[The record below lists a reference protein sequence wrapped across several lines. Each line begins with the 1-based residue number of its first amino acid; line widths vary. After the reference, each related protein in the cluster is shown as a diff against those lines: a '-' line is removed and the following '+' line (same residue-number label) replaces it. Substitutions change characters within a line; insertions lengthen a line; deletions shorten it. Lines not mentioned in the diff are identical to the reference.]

1 MMNTFTKSDWYD
13 KLLAEDK
20 TLLYDCRRAQ
30 TRQGDMKPLE
40 LGYFDTQ
47 KTILLQDL
55 DEHTFTCSSCPSLS
69 AVTLARALEVQDLIA
84 RGKTDSF
91 GILHKLQGIDLC
103 LVAMQMCQA
112 ESRFGDFDA
121 KKETP
126 DELMLNDKTKVGFT
140 TWDKLKE
147 DACCHSWS
155 LQPWFVSSRSE
166 LISPYVQNKLDET
179 AMEVLVQLRV
189 AQKA

>member
-1 MMNTFTKSDWYD
+1 
-13 KLLAEDK
+13 
-20 TLLYDCRRAQ
+20 
-30 TRQGDMKPLE
+30 
-40 LGYFDTQ
+40 
-47 KTILLQDL
+47 
-55 DEHTFTCSSCPSLS
+55 
-69 AVTLARALEVQDLIA
+69 
-84 RGKTDSF
+84 
-91 GILHKLQGIDLC
+91 
-103 LVAMQMCQA
+103 MCQA

-166 LISPYVQNKLDET
+166 LISPYV
-179 AMEVLVQLRV
+179 
-189 AQKA
+189 